1 MRTVTE
7 LAPASSGGPPGGRD
21 WGDLIFGRTLPALF
35 FGLFIVY
42 ELLVTGLAATRL
54 GQPGAGLDDYLA
66 FANRALR
73 LAFFTMLVVLYVVRL
88 PTKKTDRRPFVMLV
102 SLVGTFCV
110 LLTSYLPSVPR
121 GPAFLLAGDILLTAG
136 MAWAVWGL
144 AYLRRSFSILPE
156 ARRLVTGGPFSLSRN
171 PLYLG
176 EGVASI
182 GVVLPALS
190 YWHLLLLGVFVGS
203 QLLRIRWEQ
212 QVLLAAFGDEYRRY
226 LGRVPMLLPFWPVRP

>member
-7 LAPASSGGPPGGRD
+7 LAPAAPGGPPRRRD
-21 WGDLIFGRTLPALF
+21 WADLVFGRTLPALF

-42 ELLVTGLAATRL
+42 ELLVTTVAATRL
-54 GQPGAGLDDYLA
+54 SQPGSGVDDYLA
-66 FANRALR
+66 FVNRALR

-88 PTKKTDRRPFVMLV
+88 PSRKADRRPFVVLV
-102 SLVGTFCV
+102 SMAGTFSV
-110 LLTSYLPSVPR
+110 LLTSYLPSVPH
-121 GPAFLLAGDILLTAG
+121 GPAFLLASDVLVTVG
-136 MAWAVWGL
+136 MAWAVYGL

-156 ARRLVTGGPFSLSRN
+156 ARRLVTGGPFALSRN

-182 GVVLPALS
+182 GVVLPGFGV
-190 YWHLLLLGVFVGS
+190 WHLVLLAVFAGS

-212 QVLLAAFGDEYRRY
+212 RVLLDAFGAEYQRY
-226 LGRVPMLLPFWPVRP
+226 LKKVPMLIPFWPVRP